1 MRLKITRI
9 TWRWLYHPV
18 PEDSWKDF
26 ISTWFLWSI
35 RAWWYVIDNAGKLWF
50 WAVFDGK
57 QIWQVRIKKNTSFI
71 VEIPLP
77 SVIHIHKIVWQ
88 ISKGISSLKSSL
100 CCEQVTAIYPEV
112 RENQII
118 FFKIQFDFKSFRRP
132 YMI

>member
-1 MRLKITRI
+1 MILSRFCWEANLTGADQEKY
-9 TWRWLYHPV
+9 L
-18 PEDSWKDF
+18 
-26 ISTWFLWSI
+26 
-35 RAWWYVIDNAGKLWF
+35 
-50 WAVFDGK
+50 
-57 QIWQVRIKKNTSFI
+57 FI